1 MRRLVTVTLVVGLV
15 VGSVLLAGCQ
25 SDDDPDPKVSPTE
38 SSSGTPTPTPTGPVE
53 PTLPAEAE
61 GDDAAAA
68 EAFVRFYWEM
78 VNYAQTTGN
87 VGTLREIASDTCAA
101 CLSGLKGIEDVHI
114 VGGSIEGGDVSVLD
128 ARAEQITSREGR
140 AFTVQVSTE
149 VSPQRIL
156 EPNKKPRRFA
166 GGPVSFEF
174 IVRHQGGS
182 WSVMRLDVEQ

>member
-78 VNYAQTTGN
+78 ADYAQNTGD
-87 VGTLREIASDTCAA
+87 VAGLRRLSAESCVA
-101 CLSGLKGIEDVHI
+101 CRAGLEFIEKVYAE
-114 VGGSIEGGDVSVLD
+114 GGSISGGETRTSKFDTARVSFRGDDAFQVKLDVANADQVVDRGETGEDETFPADMVRANFVVSSEGGAWVVVFWEAS
-128 ARAEQITSREGR
+128 
-140 AFTVQVSTE
+140 
-149 VSPQRIL
+149 
-156 EPNKKPRRFA
+156 
-166 GGPVSFEF
+166 
-174 IVRHQGGS
+174 
-182 WSVMRLDVEQ
+182 